1 MLLYPVVPSLA
12 DVIAFAEANPWVMD
26 GLPPVTAPLIDQFLS
41 EVFAPFEPQKA
52 GPCAPDEANCPP
64 PGEGKVL
71 VEDKGDIEGA
81 LPNVHSAS
89 ACSGSNDSNEAS
101 GACAATCDDE
111 HRSLPEFSRSF
122 DVAGFVAGEITVKT
136 VGNCVEVHAGH
147 LEKPSP
153 GEEGDYVRREYTHR
167 FTLPDD
173 VRQDSITSVLTEEGT
188 LVVRALRNG
197 VARADEVCGRSTV
210 S

>member
-12 DVIAFAEANPWVMD
+12 DVIGFAEANPWVMD

-41 EVFAPFEPQKA
+41 EVFAPFEPRKA

-81 LPNVHSAS
+81 LPNVHS
-89 ACSGSNDSNEAS
+89 NDSIEAS

-153 GEEGDYVRREYTHR
+153 GEQGDYVRREYTHR

-197 VARADEVCGRSTV
+197 VARADEASGRSTV

>member
-64 PGEGKVL
+64 PGEDKVL
-71 VEDKGDIEGA
+71 VEDKADIEDA
-81 LPNVHSAS
+81 LPNVH
-89 ACSGSNDSNEAS
+89 SNDSNEAS
-101 GACAATCDDE
+101 GACAASCDDK

-153 GEEGDYVRREYTHR
+153 EEQGDYVRREYTHR

-197 VARADEVCGRSTV
+197 VACADEASGRSTV

>member
-41 EVFAPFEPQKA
+41 EVFAPFEPRKA

-81 LPNVHSAS
+81 LPNVHS
-89 ACSGSNDSNEAS
+89 NDSIEAS

-136 VGNCVEVHAGH
+136 
-147 LEKPSP
+147 
-153 GEEGDYVRREYTHR
+153 Y
-167 FTLPDD
+167 D

-197 VARADEVCGRSTV
+197 VARADEASGRSTV